1 MHSSNSTLE
10 FRIASKTALAM
21 VWGNGGFVVL
31 ASATA
36 FSMTSLSLDG
46 TSTVSSVALN
56 LVASLTVQLSAVIYN
71 TSSI

>member
-1 MHSSNSTLE
+1 
-10 FRIASKTALAM
+10 
-21 VWGNGGFVVL
+21 VVL